1 LSISLVTIRQQ
12 TNWWESRRWR
22 R

>member
-12 TNWWESRRWR
+12 TNWWEPRRWR